1 MNPSDLIILVTL
13 VISTVL
19 VGLTKGSTSTPPQDK
34 SIDLNVKQRT
44 PMPYENPIDL
54 KQYEAKSTRVV
65 MYSSDHASAERLR
78 VTEADNW
85 DRLNS
90 EMTQLRE
97 ETLNLKRHIEEMNH
111 GNK

>member
-19 VGLTKGSTSTPPQDK
+19 VGLTKGSTSTTRQDK
-34 SIDLNVKQRT
+34 TLELKQRT
-44 PMPYENPIDL
+44 PLPYRPLIDL
-54 KQYEAKSTRVV
+54 NDSQVKSTQVT
-65 MYSSDHASAERLR
+65 MYSMDQASVQSAH
-78 VTEADNW
+78 VADADSW
-85 DRLNS
+85 DRLES